1 MKKSLLLV
9 CFAALLSFAAQAQYI
24 NSLTFQNYFTKT
36 QVDSVLNSLLGS
48 QATSVLVPVYGVKIY
63 NVQYNTFDADSN
75 PTTASGMLVVPV
87 GVPCEVPLLSFG
99 HNNILRKTDA
109 PSYYGF
115 DSQWFIALAAGSM
128 GLITVMPDGLGL
140 GDGPGIHPFLHLQTE
155 ATSTID
161 MIRAV
166 KEVVDTTGTSPNEQ
180 LFLAG
185 IAEGAYSAVATH
197 QYIQTYVDSAEMH
210 VTATGAIAGY
220 YDMGGTMVD
229 MILSDSTYKDP
240 SYLPEL
246 LLSYDSIYHFFAN
259 DSDIMA
265 YPYDSVIPPLFNGIN
280 RANAID
286 NHLPSVPKYILR
298 QDQIDSLQNDST
310 NFIRVLLEK
319 NNAYNWTPTSPVYLM
334 YCIAD
339 EYVPYQNSIVA
350 YNHFVQN
357 GSTMVDTLDVGATD
371 DHALCSQFSVLV
383 AVSLI
388 KQLIHQPLV
397 TNVHATND
405 SSTAIPNGT
414 ATATAT
420 QGDPPYTF
428 VWSNNDSTA
437 TITGLAAGTY
447 YVTVTDRAHCTNT
460 DSVVVQLVDGISE
473 LTLANINVYPNPTQ
487 GMLMIEN
494 RSTEVLTQIEITD
507 IDGHVVNAP
516 HTDNG
521 NITKINL
528 GEEAKGVY
536 FLTIH
541 SQSGKELHRKVVLI

>member
-1 MKKSLLLV
+1 MKKSLLLIV
-9 CFAALLSFAAQAQYI
+9 MASIISFSGQAQYI
-24 NSLTFQNYFTKT
+24 NSLTFQHYFTKD
-36 QVDSVLNSLLGS
+36 QVDSVLNALLGS
-48 QATSVLVPVYGVKIY
+48 QATSVLVPEYGVKIY
-63 NVQYNTFDADSN
+63 NVQYNTYDADSM

-87 GVPCEVPLLSFG
+87 GVACEVPMLSFG

-109 PSYYGF
+109 PSYYSMNG
-115 DSQWFIALAAGSM
+115 QWFICLAAGSM
-128 GLITVMPDGLGL
+128 GIITLMPDGVGL
-140 GDGPGIHPFLHLQTE
+140 GDGPGKHPFLHLQTE
-155 ATSTID
+155 ATSVID

-180 LFLAG
+180 LFLSG
-185 IAEGAYSAVATH
+185 IAEGAYSAVAAH
-197 QYIQTYVDSAEMH
+197 QYIQTYVDSAEIH

-220 YDMGGTMVD
+220 YDMGTTMVN
-229 MILSDSTYKDP
+229 MILSDSTYPDP

-246 LLSYDSIYHFFAN
+246 VLSYDSIYHFYTN
-259 DSDIMA
+259 DSDMLA
-265 YPYDSVIPPLFNGIN
+265 HPYDATIPPLFNGVN
-280 RANAID
+280 RANTVD
-286 NHLPSVPKYILR
+286 SHLPSVPKYVLR

-310 NFIRVLLEK
+310 NFFRVLLEK
-319 NNAYNWTPTSPVYLM
+319 NNAFNWAPTSPVYLM

-339 EYVPYQNSIVA
+339 EYVPFQNSMVA

-357 GSTMVDTLDVGATD
+357 GSTMVDTFDVGATD
-371 DHALCSQFSVLV
+371 DHATCSQFSVLV

-397 TNVHATND
+397 TNVSATND
-405 SSTAIPNGT
+405 TSASVPSGS
-414 ATATAT
+414 ATAAST

-460 DSVVVQLVDGISE
+460 DSVVIQLVDGINE

-507 IDGHVVNAP
+507 INGNVVNAP
-516 HTDNG
+516 YTQNG
-521 NITKINL
+521 NMTNINM

-536 FLTIH
+536 FLTI
-541 SQSGKELHRKVVLI
+541 QSKTGKELHRKVILL